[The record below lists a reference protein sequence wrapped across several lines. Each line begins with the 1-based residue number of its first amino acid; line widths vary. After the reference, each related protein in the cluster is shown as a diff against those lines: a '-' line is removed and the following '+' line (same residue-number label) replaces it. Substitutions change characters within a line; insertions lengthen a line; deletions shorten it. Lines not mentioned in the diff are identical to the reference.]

1 MKRSREAQ
9 VFVSKSE
16 LPLKGVKESR
26 VYDSTAERDD
36 LGIERENEN
45 ERERSSVTSVRASV
59 LGCTGREFKS
69 IRAVSSCTQKR
80 LRYWVVIRTK
90 SLNGGKNSP
99 LPLILK
105 NRNLHKSSFLAN
117 WYLKISSPNV
127 FGLPPTAPYLQQ
139 LSKVDVVVHYG
150 NEVNS
155 RADVYRV
162 SCHASSVT
170 AAVPSL
176 VTKRL
181 RCKLS
186 NSPYFHNFLKEKK
199 RTYDE
204 QRKQQPQP
212 RYQDSSIV
220 TVFLVRKDWH
230 NLRGSWCP
238 LSVCVNEAAS
248 VVLLPS
254 PFPCSGQM
262 IKVNAPFKLHS

>member
-1 MKRSREAQ
+1 MHTEASKILSGNSYQISQWGEKHPSHTYSQKSKPSQ
-9 VFVSKSE
+9 VF
-16 LPLKGVKESR
+16 P
-26 VYDSTAERDD
+26 
-36 LGIERENEN
+36 
-45 ERERSSVTSVRASV
+45 
-59 LGCTGREFKS
+59 
-69 IRAVSSCTQKR
+69 
-80 LRYWVVIRTK
+80 
-90 SLNGGKNSP
+90 
-99 LPLILK
+99 
-105 NRNLHKSSFLAN
+105 FLAN

-220 TVFLVRKDWH
+220 TVFLVRKEGQ
-230 NLRGSWCP
+230 LMPVEC
-238 LSVCVNEAAS
+238 VCEWGGIGGFATVTIS
-248 VVLLPS
+248 S
-254 PFPCSGQM
+254 QWTDD
-262 IKVNAPFKLHS
+262 